1 MVSVA
6 IISVGSCIILGYL
19 AHVVIK
25 VRDRKNIVKNNPKN
39 FGLWEYQLLFIGG
52 IFMVFPVVFIVID
65 LINDQDVSKSLAGL
79 FGSGIGLFLFLIPF
93 LSINKNEIKSE

>member
-1 MVSVA
+1 MISGV
-6 IISVGSCIILGYL
+6 IITVGSCIILGYL
-19 AHVVIK
+19 AHVIIK

-52 IFMVFPVVFIVID
+52 IIMIIPVIFIVVD

-79 FGSGIGLFLFLIPF
+79 FGSAIGLFVFLIPF
-93 LSINKNEIKSE
+93 LSINKNENNT